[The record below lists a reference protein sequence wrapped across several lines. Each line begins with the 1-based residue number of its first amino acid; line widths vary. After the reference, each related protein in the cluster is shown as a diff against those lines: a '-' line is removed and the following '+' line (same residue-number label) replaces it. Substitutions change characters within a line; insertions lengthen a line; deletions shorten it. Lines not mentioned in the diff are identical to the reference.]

1 LNVTGQAV
9 YQAQTINPADLP
21 AQMQMDLRN
30 QLVAKVPSGY
40 VLTDDPIAFANP
52 TEQTAGSGLMT
63 VAVTIDAAEQLT
75 ADRIDQIKSAATGR
89 SEADARQAIAGI
101 EGVEV
106 VDISVS
112 PGLLDKTL
120 PGEGKIDVKAE

>member
-1 LNVTGQAV
+1 M
-9 YQAQTINPADLP
+9 P
-21 AQMQMDLRN
+21 AQHIDR
-30 QLVAKVPSGY
+30 
-40 VLTDDPIAFANP
+40 
-52 TEQTAGSGLMT
+52 
-63 VAVTIDAAEQLT
+63 TIDAAEQLT
-75 ADRIDQIKSAATGR
+75 VDRINQVKSAASGK